1 MTEYLRIHVDH
12 IEGDLL
18 YGYTKSSAEVAVV
31 LFSPNEEVDHRYIT
45 TLVKQGSQINIVDYT
60 LSEDVY
66 HPRIIIFEPDY
77 LVDVTA
83 IASCCESY
91 GNTHLTHLINR
102 LRPTTHTE
110 AILLGNFASQLLDEE
125 VHGLYNRPYRD
136 SVMEF
141 FRRNTLS
148 LLAANVSNSFHDQ
161 ARNQQHNI
169 HKAFSHQ
176 LTQKHAEAILEPSF
190 ISEVYGLQGRMDYLQ
205 ADYSL
210 LIEQKSGQC
219 GWPQQHPDI
228 PVEQAKHAMQMTLY
242 GAVVEHLN
250 SDKSSP
256 ITCLLYSKYSQA
268 LLPLKPSDAL
278 LHEAIKIRN
287 HIVHA
292 EYTYALEGYNI
303 LSTLTADNLN
313 TRSTT
318 SKLWTH
324 YQRPQIEQVLSFI
337 HAADEMER
345 AYYYRMMQF
354 VSREHLYSKIG
365 NGVMGEHGFASKWY
379 DTLEEKIEKGDI
391 CHQLHLISPTHGHEG
406 KVEQLVFSLDEST
419 DLQATNFRK
428 GDIVVLYPYAEG
440 SSPDVRK
447 RIIYRCILSETNERT
462 LRLTLRAPQS
472 DAHILLRDA
481 NSLWAIEHDFMEAA
495 HGACYRAL
503 HAFLSMPRERKD
515 LLLLRREPRI
525 DGTLTLK
532 GEYGEFD
539 SLVLRSKQAR
549 DIFLLVGP
557 PGTGKTSHGLM
568 SILREE
574 LLSSPDSAILLLA
587 YTNRAVDEICDKLI
601 EAQFDFIRMGNPNTC
616 SEEYHPY
623 LLDTM
628 VAASTSLTEVHQHI
642 KQSRIVVGTAITLNA
657 HSELFALKSFALA
670 IVDEASQILEPY
682 ILGILSATHAGR
694 QAVERFILIGDHKQ
708 LPAVVKQSAEESHV
722 DEPLLHNALLTNCR
736 ESLFERMIKRYG
748 TDPRVTYTLHR
759 QGRMHHD
766 IALFPNTAF
775 YRGMLTEV
783 MPEQCAP
790 LDEERESQGDAIA
803 SLFAH
808 RVAFL
813 DTPSPN
819 RTRTDKMNIAEAT
832 AIASMAI
839 ATYNKYKQSFDPHRT
854 LGIIVPY
861 RIQIAAIRSAIAEYG
876 IPVLND
882 ITIDTVERYQGS
894 QRDVIIYG
902 FTIHQLEQLDF
913 LTEQTLIEEGVT
925 IDRKLNVVMTR
936 ARKHLFMTG
945 NAALIASNPLF
956 AQLIDFIDNRNGL
969 FSLTTEQ
976 EN

>member
-18 YGYTKSSAEVAVV
+18 YGHTKSSAEVAVA
-31 LFSPNEEVDHRYIT
+31 LFSPNEEVDHRYIA
-45 TLVKQGSQINIVDYT
+45 TLAKQGSQINIVGYT

-66 HPRIIIFEPDY
+66 HPRMIIFEPDY

-102 LRPTTHTE
+102 LRPAPHTE

-125 VHGLYNRPYRD
+125 VHGMHNRPYRD

-161 ARNQQHNI
+161 ARNQQSNI
-169 HKAFSHQ
+169 HKAFCNQ
-176 LTQKHAEAILEPSF
+176 LTQKRPEAILEPSF
-190 ISEVYGLQGRMDYLQ
+190 ISEAYGLQGRMDYLQ
-205 ADYSL
+205 ADHSL

-228 PVEQAKHAMQMTLY
+228 PVEQAKHAMQMALY
-242 GAVVEHLN
+242 RAVVEHLN
-250 SDKSSP
+250 GDNSSP
-256 ITCLLYSKYSQA
+256 TTCLLYSKYPQA

-278 LHEAIKIRN
+278 LHEAIRIRN

-303 LSTLTADNLN
+303 LYTLTADDLN
-313 TRSTT
+313 TRATA
-318 SKLWTH
+318 SKLWAY
-324 YQRPQIEQVLSFI
+324 YQRPQIEQVLSSI
-337 HAADEMER
+337 HTADEMER

-365 NGVMGEHGFASKWY
+365 NGVMGEHGFASKWH
-379 DTLEEKIEKGDI
+379 DTLEEKIDKGDI

-406 KVEQLVFSLDEST
+406 KVEHLVFSPDEAT

-428 GDIVVLYPYAEG
+428 GDIVVLYPYTEETT
-440 SSPDVRK
+440 PDVRK
-447 RIIYRCILSETNERT
+447 RIIYRCILSDTDDRI
-462 LRLTLRAPQS
+462 LKLTLRAPQS

-481 NSLWAIEHDFMEAA
+481 DSLWAIEHDFMEAA

-503 HAFLSMPRERKD
+503 HSFLSMPRERKD

-525 DGTLTLK
+525 DDTLTLK
-532 GEYGEFD
+532 GEYGEFNP
-539 SLVLRSKQAR
+539 LVLRSKQAR

-574 LLSSPDSAILLLA
+574 QLSSPDSATLLLA

-601 EAQFDFIRMGNPNTC
+601 EAQLDFIRMGNPNTC
-616 SEEYHPY
+616 PEEYHPY
-623 LLDTM
+623 LLDTV
-628 VAASTSLTEVHQHI
+628 VATSTSLTEVHQHI
-642 KQSRIVVGTAITLNA
+642 KRSRIVVGTAMTLNA
-657 HSELFALKSFALA
+657 HNELFSLKSFALA

-708 LPAVVKQSAEESHV
+708 LPAVVKQSVKESHV
-722 DEPLLHNALLTNCR
+722 DEPLLHEALLTDCR

-748 TDPRVTYTLHR
+748 SDPRVTYMLHR

-775 YRGMLTEV
+775 YHGMLTEV
-783 MPEQCAP
+783 TPEQCAP
-790 LDEERESQGDAIA
+790 LYNEREVQNNFMT

-813 DTPSPN
+813 DIPSPSS
-819 RTRTDKMNIAEAT
+819 TRSDKVNIAEAI
-832 AIASMAI
+832 AIADMAI
-839 ATYNKYKQSFDPHRT
+839 ATYKQYEQNFDSHRT

-861 RIQIAAIRSAIAEYG
+861 RIQIAAIRRAIAKHG
-876 IPVLND
+876 IHALND

-902 FTIHQLEQLDF
+902 FTIHHPEQLDF
-913 LTEQTLIEEGVT
+913 LTEQTLIEEGIS

-936 ARKHLFMTG
+936 ARQHLFMTG
-945 NAALIASNPLF
+945 NATLIANNPLF
-956 AQLIDFIDNRNGL
+956 ARLVNFINTRNGF
-969 FSLTTEQ
+969 FSIPAEQ
-976 EN
+976 TD